1 MVLIVPRTP
10 PKGDKKEKIFPSLLF
25 LPKIRSPAGTFSPP
39 AERQSRFPFPS
50 VSDLPIFFSALT
62 FPCEKPLRGSPEEA
76 FSAVYLFPF
85 FREPVSSFFRFCR
98 IFFPLWPSALCSF
111 FFVGLY
117 IPGVTT
123 FLVLFPCRTR
133 RTSPF
138 SS

>member
-10 PKGDKKEKIFPSLLF
+10 PKGGQKRENFSVPD
-25 LPKIRSPAGTFSPP
+25 FSPENP
-39 AERQSRFPFPS
+39 LSCRDVLSACGKTEPLPLSFRLRPPDFLFRARFPIRKAPSGQSR
-50 VSDLPIFFSALT
+50 
-62 FPCEKPLRGSPEEA
+62 RG
-76 FSAVYLFPF
+76 FLCVYLFPF
-85 FREPVSSFFRFCR
+85 LREPVSSFFRFCR